1 MGGAVYAGGDGKE
14 GTMNVSEILGSKGSE
29 VITAGPD
36 LSLVEAIRMLVGAG
50 VGCLVIVDRRRVVGI
65 LTERDI
71 LRENARHFDK
81 LAQTRIADIMTED
94 VIIGFPDDDVDYL
107 MGLMTAK
114 RIRHV
119 PILSHGQLAGLVS
132 IGDVVKAKVRHA
144 EVEIRH
150 LTDYITGKYPG

>member
-1 MGGAVYAGGDGKE
+1 
-14 GTMNVSEILGSKGSE
+14 MNVGEIIRGKGSE
-29 VITAGPD
+29 VITAGPG
-36 LSLVEAIRMLVGAG
+36 LPLIEAIRTLVGAG
-50 VGCLVIVDRRRVVGI
+50 VGCLVIVDGERVVGI

-71 LRENARHFDK
+71 LRENARHFDGM
-81 LAQTRIADIMTED
+81 AQTRIADIMTED

-107 MGLMTAK
+107 MELMTAK

-119 PILSHGQLAGLVS
+119 PILSRGQLAGLVS

>member
-1 MGGAVYAGGDGKE
+1 MQVR
-14 GTMNVSEILGSKGSE
+14 EILRSKGSK

-36 LSLVEAIRMLVGAG
+36 LPLIEAIRMLVGAG
-50 VGCLVIVDRRRVVGI
+50 VGCLVIVDGSGVVGM

-81 LAQTRIADIMTED
+81 LAHTRIADIMTED
-94 VIIGFPDDDVDYL
+94 VIIGFLEDDVDYV
-107 MGLMTAK
+107 MGLMTEK
-114 RIRHV
+114 RIRHL
-119 PILSHGQLAGLVS
+119 PIMSEGKLAGLVS
-132 IGDVVKAKVRHA
+132 IGDVVKAKARQS